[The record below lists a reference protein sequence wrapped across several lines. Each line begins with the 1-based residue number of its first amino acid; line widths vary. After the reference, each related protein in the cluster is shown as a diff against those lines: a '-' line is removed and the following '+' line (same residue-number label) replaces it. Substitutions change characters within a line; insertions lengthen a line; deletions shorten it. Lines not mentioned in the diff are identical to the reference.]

1 MYPIVYLFVFSMIFC
16 EKVPQVLGGV
26 FLGYVLVRYFI
37 SWVHHDR
44 IAVSGGDLFIVF
56 VFHVDLLSSVFV

>member
-1 MYPIVYLFVFSMIFC
+1 MKHTMLEIF
-16 EKVPQVLGGV
+16 
-26 FLGYVLVRYFI
+26 VRYFI